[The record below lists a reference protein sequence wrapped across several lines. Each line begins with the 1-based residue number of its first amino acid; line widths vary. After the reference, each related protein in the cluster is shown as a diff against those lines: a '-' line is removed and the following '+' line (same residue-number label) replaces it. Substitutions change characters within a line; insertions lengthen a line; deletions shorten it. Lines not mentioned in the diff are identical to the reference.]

1 MVLTRSEKEELVKR
15 LYEEGKT
22 YREIAKEVR
31 MSFGQLE

>member
-1 MVLTRSEKEELVKR
+1 MVLARSEKEELVKL

-31 MSFGQLE
+31 I